1 MGQPVCE
8 RRETFS
14 RQGLR
19 GSMVLGGS
27 CCVRRA
33 VNMASDSEQ
42 PLHGLFQVLSQRLL
56 SASSFAPLQPLVV
69 PIPLLAIKTC
79 ISFEIRLL
87 EMHAALFNETSLQIP
102 YKLFNSRA

>member
-42 PLHGLFQVLSQRLL
+42 PLHGLFQVLSQRVL
-56 SASSFAPLQPLVV
+56 SAFFFAHLQSPMV
-69 PIPLLAIKTC
+69 PIALLAIKTC

-87 EMHAALFNETSLQIP
+87 EMYAAQFKNTPLQIP
-102 YKLFNSRA
+102 